1 MVISVGWRR
10 PTRGEED
17 NMIPRY
23 ETEVQELWENV
34 SKFGAWRD
42 TEIAVL
48 QAREEFDEI
57 PAETTDYVRRRT
69 WIDPVVVGV
78 MERRDEWIRHDL
90 NAFIEVMRL
99 QIGGRFEVAL
109 AACNEIAARL
119 TGEGAAPKAIEKAWN
134 VEFKA
139 QLDQVTCRE
148 AGLFHDG
155 MTSYD
160 TQEPAKGLLLRR
172 TADIIDAALA
182 ALALALWK
190 QASAHRGTLMVG
202 RTHVQH
208 AQPITFGVKCLW
220 YLDMILR
227 ARTRFAASRLEAEV
241 MKLAGAVGLFTTL
254 KPRIEKRV
262 GEILGLPP
270 VIATQ
275 IVPLDRLAQFVN
287 TCAEI
292 AAVIEKIAGD
302 LHDLTR
308 TEIAEVCEPFAPDQ
322 KGSSAMPHKR
332 NAIGLENIRGL
343 CREIRAQATPTMENV
358 DTRHE
363 RDICHSSVERMA
375 LPDAFGLLVYVLR
388 RFAGIVDG
396 LEVFPQRMAANL
408 EMTRGAIASQRVE
421 MFLKERGMPAEEA
434 YRTVQE
440 ATKKMAGINASLPE
454 MLLQMGVPHIRNA
467 ETKKFH
473 PDFESCFVWRDW
485 VQEGEDAI
493 YEQFVVRDDFKRLPA
508 T

>member
-1 MVISVGWRR
+1 
-10 PTRGEED
+10 
-17 NMIPRY
+17 MIPRY
-23 ETEVQELWENV
+23 KTEVQELWENV

-48 QAREEFDEI
+48 QAREEFGEI
-57 PAETTDYVRRRT
+57 PAGTTDYVRQRT
-69 WIDPVVVGV
+69 WIDSVIVGV

-99 QIGGRFEVAL
+99 QIGDRFTITL
-109 AACNEIAARL
+109 GACNEIAARL
-119 TGEGAAPKAIEKAWN
+119 TGEGAEPKVIEKAWN
-134 VEFKA
+134 TEFKA

-172 TADIIDAALA
+172 TADLIDAALVA
-182 ALALALWK
+182 FALTLWK
-190 QASAHRGTLMVG
+190 QAKTYRGTLMVG
-202 RTHVQH
+202 RTHIQH

-227 ARTRFAASRLEAEV
+227 ARTRFAASRLEVEV
-241 MKLAGAVGLFTTL
+241 MKMSGAVGLYTTL
-254 KPRIEKRV
+254 KSRIEKRV

-302 LHDLTR
+302 LHDQTR
-308 TEIAEVCEPFAPDQ
+308 TEIAEVCEPFSEDQ

-388 RFAGIVDG
+388 RFTGIING

-408 EMTRGAIASQRVE
+408 EMTHGAIASQRVE
-421 MFLKERGMPAEEA
+421 MYLKDQGDPAELA
-434 YRTVQE
+434 YRIVQQ
-440 ATKKMAGINASLPE
+440 ATKQMAGLGLSLQE
-454 MLLQMGVPHIRNA
+454 MLARMGVNFIRDA
-467 ETKKFH
+467 HTQEFY
-473 PDFESCFVWRDW
+473 PGFLACFAWRDW
-485 VQEGEDAI
+485 VQEGENSI
-493 YEQFVVRDDFKRLPA
+493 YEDFGARDDLKRLLA
-508 T
+508 A